1 MIIPS
6 KTMAVLFF
14 FEVRHMGITVKDFLK
29 ETEIAGKLSLLS
41 ENDGLS
47 NEIRGITIIEAPDV
61 VRFIEE
67 GEALLTGLY
76 AFRTCIMSEF
86 REYVQELKQKKVSA
100 LFIKTERVG
109 EEDREKLN
117 FLKRFAEKNRI
128 PILEVPYDVSFQKI
142 MGDVNEK
149 IYNEEITLLKYDK
162 MARDNFSAAVRD
174 TEESETISL
183 HILEML
189 GKMLNA
195 VAALYDEDGILIAS
209 SGKMPEEL
217 ELLKDA
223 ESCGMTVYTKQHYL
237 RQQRAG
243 KLEYLR
249 RFRMT
254 EGSARCLVI
263 AGEQDVLTKL
273 GCLAIENAVEALQ
286 SEFSR
291 MYAIRE
297 VEERFQ
303 HDILYKLLHGD
314 VMSVDELERSA
325 YLLKLE
331 QDKSYRA
338 GVLELRDENGAV
350 LPLEERMRR
359 TEMLEKLVRK
369 KIGKVLVQKD
379 FDHLVILWKETEK
392 NRDTVKDDVRKISIL
407 AGENVRISCGIG
419 GTADTLDEVS
429 KSCREAAQALKIG
442 DILKMSYEKDGYR
455 ILFFSELGIFR
466 FLCKLEGTKELQ
478 EYIPESLKKLLNCK
492 KPQRDQWLET
502 LRMYLKNG
510 KNLSK
515 TASELYIHYKTAAY
529 RMEKI
534 TEITG
539 IDFEDANEV
548 LVVQIGLIIL
558 QMTEK

>member
-1 MIIPS
+1 
-6 KTMAVLFF
+6 
-14 FEVRHMGITVKDFLK
+14 MGITVKDFLE
-29 ETEIAGKLSLLS
+29 ETEIAEKLSLFS
-41 ENDGLS
+41 ENDGLT

-76 AFRTCIMSEF
+76 AFRTCSVNEF
-86 REYVQELKQKKVSA
+86 REYVQELKQKRVSA

-109 EEDREKLN
+109 VEDQEKLN

-162 MARDNFSAAVRD
+162 MARDNFSVALRD
-174 TEESETISL
+174 TQEPEMVVL
-183 HILEML
+183 RILEML

-195 VAALYDEDGILIAS
+195 AVALYDEDGILIEAS
-209 SGKMPEEL
+209 VQMPGEL

-223 ESCGMTVYTKQHYL
+223 ESCSMTVYTKRDYL

-254 EGSARCLVI
+254 DGSACCLVI

-286 SEFSR
+286 AEFSR

-314 VMSVDELERSA
+314 VMSTDELERSA

-331 QDKSYRA
+331 KDKSYRV
-338 GVLELRDENGAV
+338 GVLELKDENGAV
-350 LPLEERMRR
+350 LPMEERMRR
-359 TEMLEKLVRK
+359 TEMLEKLVQK

-392 NRDTVKDDVRKISIL
+392 DRDTVKDDMRKIRIM
-407 AGENVRISCGIG
+407 AGENGRISCGIS
-419 GTADTLDEVS
+419 GTADTLAEVS

-442 DILKMSYEKDGYR
+442 DILKMSYEKNGYR

-466 FLCKLEGTKELQ
+466 FLCKLEGTEELQ
-478 EYIPESLKKLLNCK
+478 EYIPDSLRKLLNCK

-502 LRMYLKNG
+502 LRTYLKNG

-515 TASELYIHYKTAAY
+515 TASELFVHYKTAAY

-534 TEITG
+534 AEITG
-539 IDFEDANEV
+539 IDFENANEV
-548 LVVQIGLIIL
+548 LAVQMGLIIL
-558 QMTEK
+558 QMTEKG

>member
-1 MIIPS
+1 
-6 KTMAVLFF
+6 
-14 FEVRHMGITVKDFLK
+14 MGITVKDFLE
-29 ETEIAGKLSLLS
+29 ETEIAEKLSLFS
-41 ENDGLS
+41 ENDGLT

-76 AFRTCIMSEF
+76 AFRTCSVNEF
-86 REYVQELKQKKVSA
+86 REYVQELKQKRVSA

-109 EEDREKLN
+109 VEDQEKLN

-162 MARDNFSAAVRD
+162 MARDNFSVALRD
-174 TEESETISL
+174 TQEPEMVVL
-183 HILEML
+183 RILEML

-195 VAALYDEDGILIAS
+195 AVALYDEDGILIEAS
-209 SGKMPEEL
+209 VQMPGEL

-223 ESCGMTVYTKQHYL
+223 ESCSMTVYTKRDYL

-254 EGSARCLVI
+254 DGSACCLVI

-286 SEFSR
+286 AEFSR

-314 VMSVDELERSA
+314 VMSTDELERSA

-331 QDKSYRA
+331 KDKSYRV
-338 GVLELRDENGAV
+338 GVLELKDENGAV
-350 LPLEERMRR
+350 LPMEERMRR
-359 TEMLEKLVRK
+359 TEMLEKLVQK

-392 NRDTVKDDVRKISIL
+392 DRDTVKDDMRKIRIM
-407 AGENVRISCGIG
+407 AGENGRISCGIG
-419 GTADTLDEVS
+419 GTADTLAEVS

-442 DILKMSYEKDGYR
+442 DILKMSYEKNGYR

-466 FLCKLEGTKELQ
+466 FLCKLEGTEELQ
-478 EYIPESLKKLLNCK
+478 EYIPDSLRKLLNCK

-502 LRMYLKNG
+502 LRTYLKNG

-515 TASELYIHYKTAAY
+515 TASELFVHYKTAAY

-534 TEITG
+534 AEITG
-539 IDFEDANEV
+539 IDFENANEV
-548 LVVQIGLIIL
+548 LAVQMGLIIL
-558 QMTEK
+558 QMTEKG